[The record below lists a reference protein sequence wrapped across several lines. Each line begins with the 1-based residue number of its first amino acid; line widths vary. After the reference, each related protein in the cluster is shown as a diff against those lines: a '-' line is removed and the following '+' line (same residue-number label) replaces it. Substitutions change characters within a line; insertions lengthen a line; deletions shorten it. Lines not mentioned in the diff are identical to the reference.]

1 VASVFNQKTVISRA
15 VAQPA
20 TDYQVPP
27 VGSNFSLANI
37 KTTTA
42 LANNTGVDCKL
53 IHGERYQYID
63 GVQTTYISSDLDETV
78 NGNWNFQV
86 NGATT
91 LVFMGAYTITCNS
104 TSTTTVVGASYTHEN
119 DSQFQWTPE
128 EWMGIGF
135 QFEAVGLEIT
145 IALGEITICVVADV
159 TIALIDVAAG
169 VVVEEAKVV
178 RTKEIAE
185 EAELKSMKID
195 IGLLQDGVVAL
206 WAGAKP
212 RINGAPDIASAQIP
226 PVLP

>member
-1 VASVFNQKTVISRA
+1 MPSVFNKKTVISRA
-15 VAQPA
+15 VPQPA

-27 VGSNFSLANI
+27 VGDLSLSTI

-42 LANNTGVDCKL
+42 LANNTGVDCKF
-53 IHGERYQYID
+53 IHGERYEFVD
-63 GVQTTYISSDLDETV
+63 GQQCTYISGDLDETV
-78 NGNWNFQV
+78 NGDWNLTV

-91 LVFMGAYTITCNS
+91 LVFVGAYTMTCNS
-104 TSTTTVVGASYTHEN
+104 TSTTTVVGRSYYHESE
-119 DSQFQWTPE
+119 SQFQWTPE

-135 QFEAVGLEIT
+135 QFEAVGLAIT
-145 IALGEITICVVADV
+145 IALGEITICIVADV

-169 VVVEEAKVV
+169 VLVEELKAI

-185 EAELKSMKID
+185 EAALKSMKID
-195 IGLLQDGVVAL
+195 IGLLQDGVIAL

-212 RINGAPDIASAQIP
+212 RVNGAPDIASAQIP